1 MGNSN
6 QTVLVLEDDP
16 SSRFVLNAV
25 LDSAGF
31 TVLESCRAT
40 EAIEICRSHP
50 APIHL
55 LLSDV
60 VLRGDG
66 GPEIVRELQA
76 LQPGMAIL
84 FVSGYP
90 LEVLEHRGMLEP
102 EDTAATR
109 RGFLQKPFTAQSLLA
124 AIRGLLGAGPAE

>member
-1 MGNSN
+1 MGNLN
-6 QTVLVLEDDP
+6 QSVLVLEDDP

-25 LDSAGF
+25 LESAGF
-31 TVLESCRAT
+31 KVLESSRAT
-40 EAIEICRSHP
+40 DAIEICRSHP
-50 APIHL
+50 EPIHL

-102 EDTAATR
+102 ADIAAPR
-109 RGFLQKPFTAQSLLA
+109 RGFLQKPFTAQTLLTV
-124 AIRGLLGAGPAE
+124 IRGLLT